1 MEPSILIPTPDSIPV
16 HWGWFKVFLIITFM
30 IHIIL
35 VNIMI
40 GGGIIAFFQ
49 SFFKSRFG
57 RKKYCTKNNSDLL
70 EKDMSEK
77 LTFII
82 AFAVNFGVAPLLFL
96 QVLYGHFIY
105 ISSQLMAVYW
115 LSIIGLLIIA
125 YYSAYYYKFNF
136 DTLNNRVCF
145 IGAALLILLFIGF
158 LFTNNMTLMMT
169 PGRWISYFDNPGGTF
184 LNLSEPTLLPR
195 FFHFMT
201 ASAAIGGLFIAII
214 WRLKQKKGVPGAKE
228 NIELGMKWFIHA
240 TLLQIVVGFWFQMSL
255 PKNIM
260 MLFMGESRLH
270 TMIFLIS
277 LVVAVLVL
285 FFSIRRNVWL
295 SAGSVL
301 TLLFLMIIMRDMV
314 RTAYLK
320 PFFELSDLTVFHQYS
335 PLIFFLI
342 SLVLGIT
349 LIIYMIR
356 LVFRNRKIASSSQ
369 F

>member
-1 MEPSILIPTPDSIPV
+1 MELSILIPTPDPIPV

-30 IHIIL
+30 IHILL

-40 GGGIIAFFQ
+40 GVGIIAFFQ

-57 RKKYCTKNNSDLL
+57 KKKCSAGNHTSLL
-70 EKDMSEK
+70 EKDFSEK

-105 ISSQLMAVYW
+105 VSSQLMAVYW
-115 LSIIGLLIIA
+115 LSVIGLLMTA
-125 YYSAYYYKFNF
+125 YYSAYYYKFHF
-136 DTLNNRVCF
+136 DTLNKGIYL
-145 IGAALLILLFIGF
+145 IGSAVLILLFIGF
-158 LFTNNMTLMMT
+158 LFTNNMSLMMT
-169 PGRWISYFDNPGGTF
+169 PARWIAYFDNPGGTF

-195 FFHFMT
+195 FLHFMT
-201 ASAAIGGLFIAII
+201 ASVAIGGLFIAIT
-214 WRLKQKKGVPGAKE
+214 WRLKQKKGIPGAKE
-228 NIELGMKWFIHA
+228 NVDLGMKWFIHA
-240 TLLQIVVGFWFQMSL
+240 TLLQIIIGFWFQMSL

-277 LVVAVLVL
+277 LCVAVLVL
-285 FFSIRRNVWL
+285 FFSIRRNIRL
-295 SAGSVL
+295 SAVSLL
-301 TLLFLMIIMRDMV
+301 TLVFLMIIMRDMV

-320 PFFELSDLTVFHQYS
+320 PFFQLSDLTVFHQYS

-342 SLVLGIT
+342 SLVLGII

-356 LVFRNRKIASSSQ
+356 LVFKNRKIASISQ